1 MKQLPE
7 HLNDRLEQLNAR
19 SWNGEKPAGW
29 HLSPAHVPESD
40 PQVDELATLAHR
52 FQSASPLQV
61 DPGFARQLE
70 RRILLRNAA
79 LRLEKQSARGPVF
92 HRLLRAHPIFAAAF
106 SLCLLLLLLG
116 TGVLATAAQVSNPD
130 NPLYAVKR
138 LEQHVQISL
147 ASSSESQAA
156 LDLQFARD
164 RLNTLPDLA
173 DPAHAQAYQ
182 QALTDLD
189 QQISAAFK
197 AINALPAGTYHDRL
211 ASELAA
217 LEADARQALRGLL
230 SRLTFPERLLTTGEL
245 GRLGDHVPLL
255 KSVEIVL
262 PARPNGHAIISISG
276 DDIQPGA
283 QLLVDSQVV
292 EARSSLQNGMD
303 VFVADWAGNQH
314 PHSIGIL
321 NPDGTAAQTT
331 TIILQNSNDHDNGN
345 SNGNGGGNGNGN
357 GNGGGKPDSTPTPH
371 H

>member
-7 HLNDRLEQLNAR
+7 RLNDRLEQLNAR
-19 SWNGEKPAGW
+19 SWNGEKPADW
-29 HLSPAHVPESD
+29 LLSPGHAPDRDPE
-40 PQVDELATLAHR
+40 VDELVTLVHR
-52 FQSASPLQV
+52 FQSAPPLQV
-61 DPGFARQLE
+61 DPDFARQLE
-70 RRILLRNAA
+70 RRILMHNAV
-79 LRLEKQSARGPVF
+79 LRLEKQPVRRRLF
-92 HRLLRAHPIFAAAF
+92 PRLLRAHPIFGVAL

-116 TGVLATAAQVSNPD
+116 TGVLVTAAQVSNPD

-138 LEQHVQISL
+138 LEQHVQVSL
-147 ASSSESQAA
+147 ASSSESQAT

-164 RLNTLPDLA
+164 RLNTLADLA

-182 QALTDLD
+182 QALMDLD
-189 QQISAAFK
+189 QQISAAVK

-211 ASELAA
+211 ASELAT
-217 LEADARQALRGLL
+217 LEANVRHILRGLL
-230 SRLTFPERLLTTGEL
+230 PQLALPERLLTTGEL
-245 GRLGDHVPLL
+245 GRLGDNVPLL

-262 PARPNGHAIISISG
+262 PAHPNGHAIINISG

-283 QLLVDSQVV
+283 QLLVDSQLV
-292 EARSSLQNGMD
+292 EARSSLQNGLD
-303 VFVADWAGNQH
+303 VFVANWAGNQH

-345 SNGNGGGNGNGN
+345 GGGNGNGN
-357 GNGGGKPDSTPTPH
+357 GNSGGKPDSTPTPH

>member
-1 MKQLPE
+1 MNHLPE
-7 HLNDRLEQLNAR
+7 RLNDRLEQLNAR

-29 HLSPAHVPESD
+29 LRSPARAPESD
-40 PQVDELATLAHR
+40 PEVDELATLAHR

-61 DPGFARQLE
+61 DPDFARQLE
-70 RRILLRNAA
+70 RRILLRSAV
-79 LRLEKQSARGPVF
+79 LRLEKNPARVRVF
-92 HRLLRAHPIFAAAF
+92 SRLLRAHPVFAMAF

-116 TGVLATAAQVSNPD
+116 TGLLATAAQVSNPD

-156 LDLQFARD
+156 LDLHFARD

-173 DPAHAQAYQ
+173 DSAHAEAYQ

-197 AINALPAGTYHDRL
+197 AINTLPAGTYHDRL

-217 LEADARQALRGLL
+217 LEADARQALRRLL
-230 SRLTFPERLLTTGEL
+230 SRLTLPGRLLTTGEL
-245 GRLGDHVPLL
+245 GRLGDNVPLL

-262 PARPNGHAIISISG
+262 PAHPNGNAIISISG

-292 EARSSLQNGMD
+292 EARSSLQNGLD
-303 VFVADWAGNQH
+303 VFVAEWDGNQH
-314 PHSIGIL
+314 PHSIAIL

-331 TIILQNSNDHDNGN
+331 TLTLQVPNDH
-345 SNGNGGGNGNGN
+345 